1 MSGGN
6 TYAETVL
13 VRGRVIGW
21 ASRMFHRAAPWL
33 AGGSAGLI
41 SLASIQR
48 FEDWTHPLVLGA
60 VTLTTVTAG
69 LARSWRWPL
78 FAAAAIALVL
88 FAFWAPTF
96 VASYY
101 AGTSLRRRL
110 HLVLYSV
117 VGAVLIVV
125 SSRLPLPLPFDGPER
140 ADEAGNVVFMVLLTI
155 GLGTIAGLW
164 IRARREVVAGLQ
176 ERAERLER
184 EQAARTEQA
193 REQERARI
201 AREMHDVV
209 AHRVS
214 LMVLHAG
221 ALEVS
226 APDERTAEAAGVIRS
241 TGREALANLRDVLG
255 VLRSPYAVGDSALSP
270 PPVLVDLE
278 RLLDDSRAAGI
289 PIERTDEG
297 SPRRLPVIVEQ
308 TAYRVVQEALTNVHK
323 HAGDSPTEVA
333 IRYLPGTLEVEVRNH
348 PPGKPVDA
356 LPASGFGL
364 VGLRERVELLGGELE
379 AGPQPDGG
387 FLVLARLPADTL
399 EEPA

>member
-1 MSGGN
+1 MSAGE

-13 VRGRVIGW
+13 VRGRVLGW
-21 ASRMFHRAAPWL
+21 ASRLFHRVAPWL
-33 AGGSAGLI
+33 AGGSATLI
-41 SLASIQR
+41 SLAGIQR
-48 FEDWTHPLVLGA
+48 FDDWTHPAVLGMATLIA
-60 VTLTTVTAG
+60 VAAG
-69 LARSWRWPL
+69 LARRWRWPL
-78 FAAAAIALVL
+78 FATATVALVV
-88 FAFWAPTF
+88 FTFWAPSF
-96 VASYY
+96 LASYY

-110 HLVLYSV
+110 HLALYAVIATVVLV
-117 VGAVLIVV
+117 VA
-125 SSRLPLPLPFDGPER
+125 SRLPVPVPFDGPDR
-140 ADEAGNVVFMVLLTI
+140 AEEAGNVIFMVLLTI
-155 GLGTIAGLW
+155 GLGMVAGLW
-164 IRARREVVAGLQ
+164 IRARREVVAGLH

-226 APDERTAEAAGVIRS
+226 APDERTAEAAGLIRS

-255 VLRSPYAVGDSALSP
+255 VLRSPHAVADSALSP

-278 RLLDDSRAAGI
+278 RLLGQSRAAGI
-289 PIERTDEG
+289 PIEREDEG

-333 IRYLPGTLEVEVRNH
+333 VRYLPGMLEVMVRNH
-348 PPGKPVDA
+348 APGRPVEA
-356 LPASGFGL
+356 PPASGFGL
-364 VGLRERVELLGGELE
+364 VGLRERVELLGGELD

-387 FLVLARLPADTL
+387 FLVLARLPADTV

>member
-1 MSGGN
+1 VSDGD

-13 VRGRVIGW
+13 VRGRIIGW
-21 ASRMFHRAAPWL
+21 ASRLFHSLAPWL
-33 AGGSAGLI
+33 AGGSVALI
-41 SLASIQR
+41 CLASIQR
-48 FEDWTHPLVLGA
+48 LADWTNLAVLGMAA
-60 VTLTTVTAG
+60 VTAVSTG
-69 LARSWRWPL
+69 LARRWRWPL
-78 FAAAAIALVL
+78 FVSAAIALIG
-88 FAFWAPTF
+88 FAFWAPAM

-101 AGTSLRRRL
+101 AGTSLRRRFE
-110 HLVLYSV
+110 LVLY
-117 VGAVLIVV
+117 AVILCAVMIA
-125 SSRLPLPLPFDGPER
+125 SAPLPVVVEGPSR
-140 ADEAGNVVFMVLLTI
+140 SDEPIDVIFMLLI
-155 GLGTIAGLW
+155 LSLGLLAGLW
-164 IRARREVVAGLQ
+164 VRARREVVAGLQ

-278 RLLDDSRAAGI
+278 RLLDQSRAAGI
-289 PIERTDEG
+289 PIERADEG

-323 HAGDSPTEVA
+323 HAGDSPTELA
-333 IRYLPGTLEVEVRNH
+333 IRYLPGALEVMVRNRA
-348 PPGKPVDA
+348 PGRPVET

-364 VGLRERVELLGGELE
+364 VGLRERVELLGGELQS
-379 AGPQPDGG
+379 GPQPDGG
-387 FLVLARLPADTL
+387 FLVLARLPADAV